1 MIKRVA
7 GALLALCLMLTAV
20 PFGASS
26 VYADSGSESVFV
38 MQDGRGKCTLASAVM
53 LVRQKAILNG
63 TDDWSSITQS
73 LMKPYAWLE
82 GAGLLHY
89 FSYRGIHVSYKDLD
103 GDDNWND
110 LVSLL
115 DSHPEG
121 IVIYE
126 RSVPHAVLLTDY
138 DAGTETFYCADP
150 AVSTREMPLEE
161 SWLRTL
167 KVDATEEEIVD
178 AIDCYWYVSSCSA
191 DTGQNSGVISGS
203 GTDAEDDIIAAPP
216 SEQPDIE
223 VVKLD
228 PVRSYSSGQF
238 RDVSGGDWYFDYA
251 KASYE
256 LGLMNGDDA
265 GNFNAS
271 GSMTIAETITMAARI
286 HSLYTGDGHD
296 FAAEPGDQWYQP
308 YVDYAYEK
316 GIISDKYK
324 NSNMNAQAARL
335 EFAEILGGALPD
347 DALAE
352 INEAP
357 DGTIPDV
364 SSVSDAG
371 QAVYRL
377 YRAGVLT
384 GSDDGKFHPSDS
396 ISRAEASAVITRMA
410 DSTLR
415 VEI

>member
-1 MIKRVA
+1 MR
-7 GALLALCLMLTAV
+7 C
-20 PFGASS
+20 
-26 VYADSGSESVFV
+26 
-38 MQDGRGKCTLASAVM
+38 
-53 LVRQKAILNG
+53 
-63 TDDWSSITQS
+63 
-73 LMKPYAWLE
+73 
-82 GAGLLHY
+82 
-89 FSYRGIHVSYKDLD
+89 
-103 GDDNWND
+103 
-110 LVSLL
+110 
-115 DSHPEG
+115 
-121 IVIYE
+121 
-126 RSVPHAVLLTDY
+126 LLTDY
-138 DAGTETFYCADP
+138 DAGTETFLLCGDP

-271 GSMTIAETITMAARI
+271 GSMTLAETITMAARI

-296 FAAEPGDQWYQP
+296 FAA
-308 YVDYAYEK
+308 
-316 GIISDKYK
+316 
-324 NSNMNAQAARL
+324 
-335 EFAEILGGALPD
+335 
-347 DALAE
+347 
-352 INEAP
+352 
-357 DGTIPDV
+357 
-364 SSVSDAG
+364 
-371 QAVYRL
+371 
-377 YRAGVLT
+377 
-384 GSDDGKFHPSDS
+384 
-396 ISRAEASAVITRMA
+396 
-410 DSTLR
+410 
-415 VEI
+415 